1 MKEAEKPKVPGD
13 EEERANPRAPELGGS
28 NRAQDLLK
36 TSFSRRDVK
45 VNRNRKRRLLLISH
59 WWSGEEAGVI
69 WVVIQ
74 DR

>member
-28 NRAQDLLK
+28 IWAQDPLK
-36 TSFSRRDVK
+36 SRFSRRDVK
-45 VNRNRKRRLLLISH
+45 VNRNCKCRVFLISR